1 MPKNKK
7 LFYETTINFIN
18 RQKYIKKKCK
28 NFEIFVDF

>member
-7 LFYETTINFIN
+7 LSYETTIDFIY
-18 RQKYIKKKCK
+18 RQKNVKKKCK